1 MYNPAFPTT
10 TESGAPYSQF
20 APENM
25 RSVCRSVINANTM
38 KKQEEEVE
46 YESAILGTLT
56 SESRYS
62 LIAGIVA
69 KKFSLY
75 KEVLV
80 GSINGLK
87 AIQVEGKTYI
97 EKRGK
102 VVQFVQK

>member
-1 MYNPAFPTT
+1 MSYNPAFATT
-10 TESGAPYSQF
+10 TSTGAPYSEF

-25 RSVCRSVINANTM
+25 RAVCSSVINANTM

-46 YESAILGTLT
+46 YETAILGTLT
-56 SESRYS
+56 GTGSYS
-62 LIAGIVA
+62 LIASIVA

-80 GSINGLK
+80 GKVNGLK

-102 VVQFVQK
+102 VVVK